1 MKKILAVVLAM
12 ILSFS
17 MMVEVFA
24 TEEMTEPIS
33 QSDAFFVTPQG
44 VITSYDDLETAVC
57 AAEEM
62 VNAQYK
68 DALAAAIQRGDDVA
82 ARNLR
87 ATMRTERH
95 EAVSNVYAQYGFEK
109 TDSGLSV
116 SPMDTEPTDVNFN
129 EDVYFNS
136 PSSSY
141 IYTCD
146 WYWSGLRNDN
156 EYDTYDIAG
165 VGLDNSDDYYISRA
179 FAKTWDNG
187 GNQTGYVDDT
197 GYSEPDSYIS
207 KRSESA
213 NGIAFNVKD
222 EVKAVSTVLVFAF
235 EGRMTIHVK
244 KRSGVSG
251 IPECKLIGSY
261 EHNYKTSVFSFSAKI
276 ESVGFSTTGSLSV
289 SYSRVNKHWLTAG
302 GGAIISSQTRYGS

>member
-1 MKKILAVVLAM
+1 MKKILAVVLVV

-17 MMVEVFA
+17 MMIEIFA
-24 TEEMTEPIS
+24 TGEITEAIS
-33 QSDAFFVTPQG
+33 QSDDFFVTPQG
-44 VITSYDDLETAVC
+44 VITSYDDLESAAC
-57 AAEEM
+57 AAEEL

-68 DALAAAIQRGDDVA
+68 DALAAAIENGDDIT

-87 ATMRTERH
+87 VTMRNERQ
-95 EAVSNVYAQYGFEK
+95 EAVLDIYSQYGFEK
-109 TDSGLSV
+109 IDSGLSI
-116 SPMDTEPTDVNFN
+116 SPMATEPTDVNFD

-136 PSSSY
+136 SSSSY

-165 VGLDNSDDYYISRA
+165 VGIDNSSDYYISRA

-197 GYSEPDSYIS
+197 GYSESNSYIS
-207 KRSESA
+207 KRSEDN

-222 EVKAVSTVLVFAF
+222 EVRAVSAVIVYAF
-235 EGRMTIHVK
+235 EGRMTIHIK

-261 EHNYKTSVFSFSAKI
+261 EHNYKTSAWNSSAKI
-276 ESVGFSTTGSLSV
+276 ESVGFSVTGALSV
-289 SYSRVNKHWLTAG
+289 SYSKVNNRWQTAG
-302 GGAIISSQTRYGS
+302 GGVIISAETR